1 MPYSPITFVAG
12 PPRQIQSDF
21 GPHGALWTADIEAAR
36 ANLFC
41 KVFAGVLFV
50 ESHATASVLGM
61 EVEDGRPRGVDPAT
75 AESQQRFIRF
85 LREQTRLDNEFL
97 GPVALAFTGHE
108 YSCEAAATAAYAVQR
123 GQPLNLG
130 VGFISASGTY
140 RGLGI
145 PGSEALLNLALM
157 AAPLGGLT
165 TP

>member
-1 MPYSPITFVAG
+1 VPYSPITFVAG
-12 PPRQIQSDF
+12 APRLLQSDF
-21 GPHGALWTADIEAAR
+21 APHGSLWTADIEAAR

-61 EVEDGRPRGVDPAT
+61 EEEDGRPRGVDPAT

-123 GQPLNLG
+123 GQPLNVG

>member
-12 PPRQIQSDF
+12 TPRQVQSEF
-21 GPHGALWTADIEAAR
+21 GRHGSLWMADIEAAR
-36 ANLFC
+36 SDLFC
-41 KVFAGVLFV
+41 NVFAGVLFV

-61 EVEDGRPRGVDPAT
+61 EEEDGRPRDVDAAT
-75 AESQQRFIRF
+75 ADSQQRFIRF

-97 GPVALAFTGHE
+97 GPVALAFPDHE
-108 YSCEAAATAAYAVQR
+108 YACEAAATAAYVVQR

-140 RGLGI
+140 SGLGI

-157 AAPLGGLT
+157 AATLGGLA